1 MENITLKN
9 LKFNES
15 ENPRGKIVS
24 TADKN
29 LKLNQLEKKNIKILL
44 EERKNRLIVL

>member
-24 TADKN
+24 TVDKN
-29 LKLNQLEKKNIKILL
+29 LKLNQLEK
-44 EERKNRLIVL
+44 EYQDST